1 MSNLFLKV
9 DKDLFNKDLNP
20 TQILIIAQIEEFM
33 RNTGDCHIT
42 DAQFAEM
49 FGVSAATISR
59 EIKKLCE
66 KGLVQKKTKNIQ
78 HGKQRHLTLTS
89 INLPIVK
96 SNETSTTVNLL
107 GAEEANCLVRNEQN
121 DLIKDKRKDNR
132 KDNGESLRYGESLR
146 SSKEQTI
153 MEIEVAQ
160 EPIKRKKERIGEFR
174 F

>member
-9 DKDLFNKDLNP
+9 DKNLFNKDLNP

-66 KGLVQKKTKNIQ
+66 KGLVQKETKNIQ

-96 SNETSTTVNLL
+96 LNETSTTVNLL
-107 GAEEANCLVRNEQN
+107 GAEEANCLVRNEQI
-121 DLIKDKRKDNR
+121 DLIKDKRKDNK
-132 KDNGESLRYGESLR
+132 KDNGESLC
-146 SSKEQTI
+146 SSQEPQV
-153 MEIEVAQ
+153 IEMVGAQ
-160 EPIKRKKERIGEFR
+160 EPIKRRKEKLEAFR